1 MIPLLNHIH
10 IYLMICYH
18 SKASVLNLA
27 SVSTLV
33 TVPRIRTSS
42 YLDMLAELAPA
53 LAGSRAGDELNIPQL
68 PSLRRI
74 LVVSELSTESSPNTI
89 EHATSKASA
98 DFRDAFMWSSPMH
111 KQDVELRPD
120 DVINLQFTR

>member
-1 MIPLLNHIH
+1 MT
-10 IYLMICYH
+10 CYH

-27 SVSTLV
+27 GVSTLV

-53 LAGSRAGDELNIPQL
+53 LAGSRAGDELNIPEL

-74 LVVSELSTESSPNTI
+74 LVVSEPSTESSPPVI
-89 EHATSKASA
+89 EHAASKASV
-98 DFRDAFMWSSPMH
+98 DFRDAFMWSSPIH
-111 KQDVELRPD
+111 KEDVKLRPD